1 MEKNC
6 KHPIENIM
14 SEALQNLK
22 SIVDISTVVGDAIKT
37 PNGATIVP
45 ISKVT
50 LGYIGGGGE
59 YVETKPKKADLPFAS
74 GSGAGLNVHPI
85 GFLIE
90 ENNSIRYVQTNTTDS
105 LNKIVN
111 IVCDILH
118 KVDNR
123 KGSSDEN

>member
-22 SIVDISTVVGDAIKT
+22 NIVDISTVVGNAIKT
-37 PNGATIVP
+37 PNGTTIVP

-50 LGYIGGGGE
+50 LGYVGGGGE
-59 YVETKPKKADLPFAS
+59 FIETKPKKADLPFAS
-74 GSGAGLNVHPI
+74 GSGAGLNVQPI

-90 ENNSIRYVQTNTTDS
+90 ENDTIRYVPTNTVDS
-105 LNKIVN
+105 ITALINVTCDLLKKIK
-111 IVCDILH
+111 D
-118 KVDNR
+118 
-123 KGSSDEN
+123 KGVKNEE

>member
-22 SIVDISTVVGDAIKT
+22 NIVDISTVVGDAIKT
-37 PNGATIVP
+37 PNGTTIVP

-59 YVETKPKKADLPFAS
+59 YIETKPKKADLPFAS
-74 GSGAGLNVHPI
+74 GSGAGLNVQPI

-90 ENNSIRYVQTNTTDS
+90 ENDEIRYVQTNTTDN
-105 LNKIVN
+105 LNKLIE
-111 IVCDILH
+111 ITCDIL
-118 KVDNR
+118 KKIKD
-123 KGSSDEN
+123 KGFNNEK

>member
-22 SIVDISTVVGDAIKT
+22 NIVDISTVVGDAIKT
-37 PNGATIVP
+37 PNGTTIVP

-59 YVETKPKKADLPFAS
+59 YVETRQKKADLPFAS
-74 GSGAGLNVHPI
+74 GSGAGLNVQPI

-90 ENNSIRYVQTNTTDS
+90 ENDEIRYVQTNTTDN
-105 LNKIVN
+105 LNRLIN
-111 IVCDILH
+111 ITSDIL
-118 KVDNR
+118 KKIKD
-123 KGSSDEN
+123 KGFNNEE

>member
-22 SIVDISTVVGDAIKT
+22 NIVDISTVVGDAIKT
-37 PNGATIVP
+37 PNGTTIVP

-59 YVETKPKKADLPFAS
+59 YIETKPKRADLPFAS
-74 GSGAGLNVHPI
+74 GSGAGLNVQPI

-90 ENNSIRYVQTNTTDS
+90 ENDEIRYVQTNTTDN
-105 LNKIVN
+105 LNKLIE
-111 IVCDILH
+111 ITCDIL
-118 KVDNR
+118 KKIKD
-123 KGSSDEN
+123 KGFNNEK

>member
-22 SIVDISTVVGDAIKT
+22 NIVDISTVVGDAIKT
-37 PNGATIVP
+37 PNGTTIVP

-59 YVETKPKKADLPFAS
+59 YVETKPKRADLPFAS
-74 GSGAGLNVHPI
+74 GSGAGLNVQPI

-90 ENNSIRYVQTNTTDS
+90 ENDEIRYVQTNTTDN
-105 LNKIVN
+105 LNRLINITCDLLKKIK
-111 IVCDILH
+111 D
-118 KVDNR
+118 
-123 KGSSDEN
+123 KGLKNEE